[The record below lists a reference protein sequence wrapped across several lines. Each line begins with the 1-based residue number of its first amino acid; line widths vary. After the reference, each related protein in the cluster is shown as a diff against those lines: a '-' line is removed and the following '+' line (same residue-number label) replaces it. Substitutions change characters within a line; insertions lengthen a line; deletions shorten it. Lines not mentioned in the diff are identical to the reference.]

1 MQKLLI
7 GLVFS
12 ILECS
17 SLLGEGSFVA
27 RAEDIASGT
36 EDDFIS
42 GMEQLH
48 KREQEFNQKLQEHLD
63 DIDSQLK
70 TLNWFLDNFYKN
82 YNYTEEDAVDYVSNP
97 INTYVML
104 KRTAVHWPN
113 VKAKVFNE
121 TSAKRLEELIELL
134 ETLPQDR
141 ESDAAQLGLLQLYET
156 YKMDLVPFSQSGTF
170 KAEGF
175 SNEVQTDLRL
185 KPETLLI
192 LSRLSVN
199 RGLYDSAYDFLKAC
213 GAASPSTDNKEA
225 ISECQEDM
233 KVVVKKHDQLLI
245 KKGSDGPNWR
255 THPLPI
261 DPKKAKKFKGSPTK
275 KASDPILHT
284 TLNSTVE
291 SDQFQR
297 LCRGEIFR
305 SPILDRSL
313 TCKLTHMGA
322 PYLRIAPLKVE
333 VISESPLVA
342 VLREFISPT
351 EADGLVRK
359 AGTEPS
365 DTHDHDGAQRF
376 KKKHLVST
384 TAISEGLNRRMRLV
398 NPAFQAPLE
407 VLEFGLAGAEDV
419 HQDVHLDHSKES
431 GLATC
436 QNADTTLVAYLSN
449 VEVGGAIAFP
459 AIGVVSWPKKGDAL
473 FWENGNPEKPNPL
486 SRYGVCPVMWKNLWM
501 VKTQK
506 SWQE

>member
-48 KREQEFNQKLQEHLD
+48 KREQEFNQKLQEHLE
-63 DIDSQLK
+63 DIDAQLK

-225 ISECQEDM
+225 ISESQKVQRFPHQESQRPYTS
-233 KVVVKKHDQLLI
+233 HHSQLYRGVRPVPKALSGRDSSI
-245 KKGSDGPNWR
+245 SNPGQVSDLQADPHGR
-255 THPLPI
+255 PLPPDCAI
-261 DPKKAKKFKGSPTK
+261 ESR
-275 KASDPILHT
+275 
-284 TLNSTVE
+284 
-291 SDQFQR
+291 SDQ
-297 LCRGEIFR
+297 
-305 SPILDRSL
+305 
-313 TCKLTHMGA
+313 
-322 PYLRIAPLKVE
+322 
-333 VISESPLVA
+333 
-342 VLREFISPT
+342 
-351 EADGLVRK
+351 
-359 AGTEPS
+359 
-365 DTHDHDGAQRF
+365 
-376 KKKHLVST
+376 
-384 TAISEGLNRRMRLV
+384 
-398 NPAFQAPLE
+398 
-407 VLEFGLAGAEDV
+407 
-419 HQDVHLDHSKES
+419 
-431 GLATC
+431 
-436 QNADTTLVAYLSN
+436 
-449 VEVGGAIAFP
+449 
-459 AIGVVSWPKKGDAL
+459 
-473 FWENGNPEKPNPL
+473 
-486 SRYGVCPVMWKNLWM
+486 
-501 VKTQK
+501 
-506 SWQE
+506 